1 MNTPALQPQTDYL
14 AGLGLQRA
22 PFLDQIDDLFF
33 YADPQLVQRLDLLQ
47 HLIQFGDMLL
57 GVSGPA
63 GIGKSTLLAQLLR
76 RGAATWRSC
85 RLNGGQ
91 IRQADDLL
99 TQLADGFGLDRS
111 ATPERLKADL
121 LRLFQTLRHT
131 SLIPVVVVDDAQLLP
146 EPALKTLL
154 ELCGDARST
163 LKQLRVVLFSEPG
176 LEQRLIQTG
185 LHSPLQPLLH
195 NLDLPRFDD
204 HQTAAYLMYR
214 LAAAGYSGESPFSL
228 TEIRALHKAADGLPG
243 RLNVLAHETLAER
256 AGRIAAR
263 RGAPDAKAGR
273 GRRPVLVMGT
283 AAGVLILGALAGY
296 LFTRSGEESVLE
308 APALTESTSEEST
321 PAPAPQPAPEAVATS
336 ATGAEPQTETTPPE
350 AGPPASTEPADSEPA
365 DAATPAEATS
375 GTAPALGQ
383 APTPPA
389 SDGTPAAPAE
399 TPVSETEAPAGTIS
413 QTTAAAP
420 EETTPAEAKPAPAA
434 ATAELPGAQTAA
446 AVPAAQPETGAPPAA
461 GQAPDTSP
469 TQPESGAVTPV
480 TAASEPSQK
489 AESSGPPP
497 AAAEPA
503 AEPAA
508 KPVAPQP
515 LRLPEGVQQ
524 ADWLLE
530 RPASHFALQLLAVRN
545 PDSLRGFLRDYAIPE
560 PVAVFRAR
568 LKGNDWYV
576 LVQGDYPSMSAARA
590 AAAELPAGVRKSK
603 PWPRSFVSIH
613 TDIRKTTP

>member
-1 MNTPALQPQTDYL
+1 MNAPALQQQTDYL

-57 GVSGPA
+57 GVSGAA

-91 IRQADDLL
+91 IQQADDLL

-111 ATPERLKADL
+111 AASERLKADL

-131 SLIPVVVVDDAQLLP
+131 SLIPVIVIDDAQLLP

-176 LEQRLIQTG
+176 LEQRLTQTG

-243 RLNVLAHETLAER
+243 RLNVLAHETLVER

-273 GRRPVLVMGT
+273 GRRPMLVVGT

-296 LFTRSGEESVLE
+296 LLTRSGEESVLE
-308 APALTESTSEEST
+308 APALTESTPEL
-321 PAPAPQPAPEAVATS
+321 APQPAPEAVATP
-336 ATGAEPQTETTPPE
+336 ATGTAPQTATETTPPE
-350 AGPPASTEPADSEPA
+350 AGPPASTEAADSQPPE
-365 DAATPAEATS
+365 AATPAEATS

-399 TPVSETEAPAGTIS
+399 TPASETKAPAGTVS
-413 QTTAAAP
+413 QTTAAVS
-420 EETTPAEAKPAPAA
+420 EDTTPVEAKPAPAA
-434 ATAELPGAQTAA
+434 ANAELPGAHTAA
-446 AVPAAQPETGAPPAA
+446 TVPATQPEAGAPPAA

-469 TQPESGAVTPV
+469 TQPESEAAKPV
-480 TAASEPSQK
+480 TVASEPPQK
-489 AESSGPPP
+489 AESGPYP

-503 AEPAA
+503 AEAAA
-508 KPVAPQP
+508 KPVPPQP

-530 RPASHFALQLLAVRN
+530 RPASHFTLQLLAVRN
-545 PDSLRGFLRDYAIPE
+545 PDSLRGFLRDHAIPE

-568 LKGNDWYV
+568 LKGHDWYV

-590 AAAELPAGVRKSK
+590 AVAELPAGVRKSK

-613 TDIRKTTP
+613 TDIRKTSP